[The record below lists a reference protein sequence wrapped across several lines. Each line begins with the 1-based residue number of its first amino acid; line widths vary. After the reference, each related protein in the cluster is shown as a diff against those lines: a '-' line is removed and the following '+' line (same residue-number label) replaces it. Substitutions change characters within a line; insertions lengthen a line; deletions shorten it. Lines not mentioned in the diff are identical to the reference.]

1 MAGLFITGTGT
12 DVGKTVV
19 TAGLLRRLRRSGVDA
34 AVMKPFQTGCTRDA
48 SGCWVAPDL
57 EFSLSVSGWKPMQE
71 ERADLCVYAYGPAC
85 SPHLAARMAG
95 ESPSLEKVTAAA
107 ERLLTRHEVVLA
119 EGAGGIMVP
128 INEQQS
134 MLDLM
139 VALNWPVLL
148 VSRGGLGT
156 INETL
161 LSLSALRSAR
171 LVCAGVV
178 LCDTARCEK
187 DFIYRDN
194 PDAISTFGDVPVLG
208 HVPYLGPELDDAAW
222 ERFEEAVKLIH
233 P

>member
-1 MAGLFITGTGT
+1 MKRPVHFEILADDPESVGTFYSDVLDWEVSTWGGGEYWLVKTGEEGT
-12 DVGKTVV
+12 PGIDGAIMGRQFAQAVINTVEV
-19 TAGLLRRLRRSGVDA
+19 
-34 AVMKPFQTGCTRDA
+34 
-48 SGCWVAPDL
+48 
-57 EFSLSVSGWKPMQE
+57 ESLAE
-71 ERADLCVYAYGPAC
+71 T
-85 SPHLAARMAG
+85 
-95 ESPSLEKVTAAA
+95 LEKVTAAA

-139 VALNWPVLL
+139 VSLSWPVLL

-161 LSLSALRSAR
+161 LSLSALRSAG

-178 LCDTARCEK
+178 LCDTARCEE

-194 PDAISTFGDVPVLG
+194 PVAISAFGDVPVLG
-208 HVPYLGPELDDAAW
+208 HVPYLGPELDDAVW